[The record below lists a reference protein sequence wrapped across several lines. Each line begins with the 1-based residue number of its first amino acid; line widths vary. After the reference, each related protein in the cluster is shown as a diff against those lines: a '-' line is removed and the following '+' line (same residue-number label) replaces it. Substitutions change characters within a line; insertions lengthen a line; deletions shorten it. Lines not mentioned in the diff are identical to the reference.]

1 MDLNSLIDTIKRS
14 IITGT
19 SADVEINDKSL
30 LSGLMGEDAGGGG
43 RPFWRR
49 VLAGWRFDRRDRF
62 PVSMLLCRTL
72 WVLFSLFVSLFY
84 FLASLLMMLLTGK
97 WKERSTSPR
106 LNAVL
111 FVSTIIVYIVMIAGM
126 VSFFFTNVLFFS
138 PDNHANGA
146 GALVVK
152 QPCGKEHYVFLFNTA
167 DCWVNTGIDLVE
179 GDRFAVSASGEF
191 YGRVQD
197 LVDKAKSNEVLPF
210 AYNSPLPRDVD
221 SSGVSRYCMY
231 GVQEGSDSARFGSIL
246 CQIQPDIR
254 PCICEYND
262 STIRKDTTD
271 GRLGRIIQLRVD
283 SLDEGL
289 NEFVAD
295 RSGLLHVS
303 VNDIY
308 LSRSNVEAIKGSAD
322 PALQASLG
330 IDSSF
335 VYEEGVEE
343 RWFADNIGEILMNV
357 VVTRNAATASLL
369 EPEGMMQ
376 TFYNYVDE
384 CVASPSKRAG
394 LYKLLGIV
402 AVVLLADFGLGFL
415 LRRLRRGK
423 GGGMA

>member
-62 PVSMLLCRTL
+62 PVAMLLCRTL
-72 WVLFSLFVSLFY
+72 WVLFGLVVSLFY

-126 VSFFFTNVLFFS
+126 VSFFFTNVLFFT

-167 DCWVNTGIDLVE
+167 ECWVNTGIDLVE
-179 GDRFAVSASGEF
+179 GDRFTVSASGEF

-197 LVDKAKSNEVLPF
+197 LVEKANDNERLPF
-210 AYNSPLPRDVD
+210 DLNRPLSERADT
-221 SSGVSRYCMY
+221 SGVGRYCMY
-231 GVQEGSDSARFGSIL
+231 RVQEGSDSARFGSIL
-246 CQIQPDIR
+246 CQIQPDTR
-254 PCICEYND
+254 PCICDYDGDTD
-262 STIRKDTTD
+262 S
-271 GRLGRIIQLRVD
+271 LGIIIQLRAD

-308 LSRSNVEAIKGSAD
+308 LSRSNVEKMQKEANAVLK
-322 PALQASLG
+322 ASLG

-335 VYEEGVEE
+335 VYEEGMEE

-357 VVTRNAATASLL
+357 VVTRNAASASLL

-402 AVVLLADFGLGFL
+402 AAVLLADFGLGFL
-415 LRRLRRGK
+415 LRGMRRGK
-423 GGGMA
+423 GGGRA

>member
-43 RPFWRR
+43 HPFWRR

-72 WVLFSLFVSLFY
+72 WVLFGFVVSLFY
-84 FLASLLMMLLTGK
+84 FLASLFMMLLTGK

-197 LVDKAKSNEVLPF
+197 LVDKAESNEVLPF
-210 AYNSPLPRDVD
+210 DYNRPLPD
-221 SSGVSRYCMY
+221 SVRYVSASRFCMY
-231 GVQEGSDSARFGSIL
+231 RVKEGADSARFGSIL
-246 CQIQPDIR
+246 CQIQPDVR
-254 PCICEYND
+254 PCICDYD
-262 STIRKDTTD
+262 SVGDKR
-271 GRLGRIIQLRVD
+271 GRIIQLRVD
-283 SLDEGL
+283 SLDVGL

-295 RSGLLHVS
+295 TSGLLHVS

-308 LSRSNVEAIKGSAD
+308 LSSSNVKAINAVDD
-322 PALQASLG
+322 PALKASLG
-330 IDSSF
+330 ITDSI
-335 VYEEGVEE
+335 VYKEDMED

-357 VVTRNAATASLL
+357 VVTRNAASASLL

-376 TFYNYVDE
+376 SFYNYVDE

>member
-14 IITGT
+14 IVTGT

-30 LSGLMGEDAGGGG
+30 LSGLMGEDAGRGG
-43 RPFWRR
+43 RPFYRR

-62 PVSMLLCRTL
+62 PVVMLLCRTL
-72 WVLFSLFVSLFY
+72 WVLFALFVSLFY
-84 FLASLLMMLLTGK
+84 FLASLLMLLLTGK

-111 FVSTIIVYIVMIAGM
+111 FVSTIIVYVVMVAGM

-167 DCWVNTGIDLVE
+167 ECWVNTGIDLVE
-179 GDRFAVSASGEF
+179 GDRFSVSASGAF

-197 LVDKAKSNEVLPF
+197 LVDKANDNERLPF
-210 AYNSPLPRDVD
+210 DYNPPLSD
-221 SSGVSRYCMY
+221 SAGDNSASRYCMY
-231 GVQEGSDSARFGSIL
+231 RVMEGRDSARFGSIL
-246 CQIQPDIR
+246 CQIQPDTR
-254 PCICEYND
+254 PCICEY
-262 STIRKDTTD
+262 D
-271 GRLGRIIQLRVD
+271 GREDSIGRIIQLQEV
-283 SLDEGL
+283 SPDEGL

-308 LSRSNVEAIKGSAD
+308 LSRSNVEAMKNDTNA
-322 PALQASLG
+322 ALRESLG

-335 VYEEGVEE
+335 VYEEGMEE

-357 VVTRNAATASLL
+357 VVSRNAASSTML
-369 EPEGMMQ
+369 EPEGMMRS
-376 TFYNYVDE
+376 FYNYVDE

-394 LYKLLGIV
+394 LYKFLSIV
-402 AVVLLADFGLGFL
+402 VAVLLADFGLAFL
-415 LRRLRRGK
+415 LRGVYRGK
-423 GGGMA
+423 DRGRG

>member
-62 PVSMLLCRTL
+62 PVAMLLCRTL
-72 WVLFSLFVSLFY
+72 WVLFGLVVSLFY

-167 DCWVNTGIDLVE
+167 ECWVNTGIDLVE
-179 GDRFAVSASGEF
+179 GDRFAVSASGAF

-197 LVDKAKSNEVLPF
+197 LVEKANDNERLPF
-210 AYNSPLPRDVD
+210 DYNRPLSERADN
-221 SSGVSRYCMY
+221 SGVSRYCMY
-231 GVQEGSDSARFGSIL
+231 RVQGGSDPARFGSIL
-246 CQIQPDIR
+246 CQIQPDTQ
-254 PCICEYND
+254 PCICDYDGPD
-262 STIRKDTTD
+262 SVQ
-271 GRLGRIIQLRVD
+271 GRIIQLRAD

-308 LSRSNVEAIKGSAD
+308 LSRSNVEKMQKDANAVLK
-322 PALQASLG
+322 ASLG

-335 VYEEGVEE
+335 VYEQGMEE

-357 VVTRNAATASLL
+357 VVTRNAANASLL

-376 TFYNYVDE
+376 SFYNYVDE
-384 CVASPSKRAG
+384 CVASPSKRTG
-394 LYKLLGIV
+394 LYKFLGIV
-402 AVVLLADFGLGFL
+402 AAVLLADFGLGFL
-415 LRRLRRGK
+415 LRGLHRGK
-423 GGGMA
+423 GVGRG

>member
-14 IITGT
+14 IVTGT

-30 LSGLMGEDAGGGG
+30 LSGLMGEDAGDGG
-43 RPFWRR
+43 RPFYRR
-49 VLAGWRFDRRDRF
+49 VLAGWRFDSKDRF
-62 PVSMLLCRTL
+62 PVAMLLCRTL
-72 WVLFSLFVSLFY
+72 WVLFGLFVSLFY

-126 VSFFFTNVLFFS
+126 VSFFFTNVLFFT

-167 DCWVNTGIDLVE
+167 ECWVNTGIDLVE
-179 GDRFAVSASGEF
+179 GDRFTVSASGAF

-197 LVDKAKSNEVLPF
+197 LVEKANDNERLPF
-210 AYNSPLPRDVD
+210 DYNRPLSERADN
-221 SSGVSRYCMY
+221 SGVSRYCMY
-231 GVQEGSDSARFGSIL
+231 RVQGGSDPARFGSIL
-246 CQIQPDIR
+246 CQIQPDTQ
-254 PCICEYND
+254 PCICDYGGPD
-262 STIRKDTTD
+262 SVQ
-271 GRLGRIIQLRVD
+271 GRIIQLRAD

-308 LSRSNVEAIKGSAD
+308 LSRSNVEKMQKDANAVLK
-322 PALQASLG
+322 ASLG

-335 VYEEGVEE
+335 VYEQGMEE

-357 VVTRNAATASLL
+357 VVTRNAANASLL

-376 TFYNYVDE
+376 SFYNYVDE
-384 CVASPSKRAG
+384 CVASPSKRTG
-394 LYKLLGIV
+394 LYKFLGIV
-402 AVVLLADFGLGFL
+402 AAVLLADFGLGFL
-415 LRRLRRGK
+415 LRGLHRGK
-423 GGGMA
+423 GVGRG

>member
-72 WVLFSLFVSLFY
+72 WVLFGFVVSLFY
-84 FLASLLMMLLTGK
+84 FLASLFMMLLTGK

-254 PCICEYND
+254 PCICEYNET
-262 STIRKDTTD
+262 TIRKDTTD

-308 LSRSNVEAIKGSAD
+308 LSRSNVEAMKNDTNA
-322 PALQASLG
+322 ALRESLG

-335 VYEEGVEE
+335 VYEEGMEE

-357 VVTRNAATASLL
+357 VVSRNAASSSLL
-369 EPEGMMQ
+369 EPDGMMRS
-376 TFYNYVDE
+376 FYNYVDE

-394 LYKLLGIV
+394 LYKFLGIV
-402 AVVLLADFGLGFL
+402 VAVLLADFGLGFL
-415 LRRLRRGK
+415 LRGVHRGK
-423 GGGMA
+423 DRGRG

>member
-43 RPFWRR
+43 HPFWRR

-72 WVLFSLFVSLFY
+72 WVLFGFVVSLFY
-84 FLASLLMMLLTGK
+84 FLASLFMMLLTGK

-138 PDNHANGA
+138 PDNHVNGA

-197 LVDKAKSNEVLPF
+197 LVDKAESNEVLPF
-210 AYNSPLPRDVD
+210 DYNRPLPD
-221 SSGVSRYCMY
+221 SVRYVSASRFCMY
-231 GVQEGSDSARFGSIL
+231 RVKEGADSARFGSIL
-246 CQIQPDIR
+246 CQIQPDVR
-254 PCICEYND
+254 PCICDYD
-262 STIRKDTTD
+262 SVGDKR
-271 GRLGRIIQLRVD
+271 GRIIQLRVD
-283 SLDEGL
+283 SLDVGL

-295 RSGLLHVS
+295 TSGLLHVS

-308 LSRSNVEAIKGSAD
+308 LSSSNVKAINAVDD
-322 PALQASLG
+322 PALKASLG
-330 IDSSF
+330 ITDSI
-335 VYEEGVEE
+335 VYKEDMED

-357 VVTRNAATASLL
+357 VVTRNAASASLL

-376 TFYNYVDE
+376 SFYNYVDE